1 MKSMESSRSS
11 FILTEAKASLVR
23 ETIREFKKLLRAR
36 TAEERIEAALAI
48 IALARALDVNEAD
61 NSVCVVMLRYLRHV
75 GVVKC
80 ADIKTLDDVLNY
92 QFSDDIEVDMTVK
105 ALYAYSALLKKAA
118 LFQAV
123 GQRFTL

>member
-1 MKSMESSRSS
+1 MESSRSS
-11 FILTEAKASLVR
+11 FILAEAKAALVR
-23 ETIREFKKLLRAR
+23 ETIHEFKRLLKAR
-36 TAEERIEAALAI
+36 NAEERIESALNI
-48 IALARALDVNEAD
+48 IALARALEVNETD

-92 QFSDDIEVDMTVK
+92 QFSDDVEIDLTVK
-105 ALYAYSALLKKAA
+105 ALYAYGALLKKAA
-118 LFQAV
+118 LFHAL

>member
-1 MKSMESSRSS
+1 MESSTRSS
-11 FILTEAKASLVR
+11 FILAEAKSALVR
-23 ETIREFKKLLRAR
+23 ETIREFRRLLRAQN
-36 TAEERIEAALAI
+36 AEERIEAALTI
-48 IALARALDVNEAD
+48 IALARALEVTEAD
-61 NSVCVVMLRYLRHV
+61 NSVCSVMLRYLRHV

-92 QFSDDIEVDMTVK
+92 QFSDDVEIDLTAK

-118 LFQAV
+118 LFHAL

>member
-1 MKSMESSRSS
+1 MESSRNS
-11 FILTEAKASLVR
+11 FILAEAKASLVR

-36 TAEERIEAALAI
+36 TAEERIEAALNI
-48 IALARALDVNEAD
+48 IALARALEVSEAD
-61 NSVCVVMLRYLRHV
+61 SSVCIVMLRHLRHV

-80 ADIKTLDDVLNY
+80 PDVRSLEDVVNY
-92 QFSDDIEVDMTVK
+92 QFSDDVEIDLTVK

-118 LFQAV
+118 LFQAM

>member
-1 MKSMESSRSS
+1 MDSKSS
-11 FILTEAKASLVR
+11 FILAEAKATLVR

-36 TAEERIEAALAI
+36 TAEERIEAALNI
-48 IALARALDVNEAD
+48 IALARALEVSEAD

-75 GVVKC
+75 GVAKC

-92 QFSDDIEVDMTVK
+92 QFSDDAEIDLTVK

-118 LFQAV
+118 LFQAI
-123 GQRFTL
+123 GHRFSL

>member
-1 MKSMESSRSS
+1 METSRSS
-11 FILTEAKASLVR
+11 FILSEAKTTLVR
-23 ETIREFKKLLRAR
+23 ETIREFRRLLRAR
-36 TAEERIEAALAI
+36 TAEERIEASLNI

-61 NSVCVVMLRYLRHV
+61 NSVCLVMLRYLRHT

-80 ADIKTLDDVLNY
+80 PDVKSLGDVLNY
-92 QFSDDIEVDMTVK
+92 HFNDDVEIDLTVK

-118 LFQAV
+118 LFQAA